1 MEKLISNVQDF
12 INHAENAS
20 GKILIKRV
28 YDLQSQKTFEIS
40 LKFRDNPLS
49 VDWIITYYIFLP
61 YIFGQIR
68 LQYVINI
75 LVAVLL
81 RFPKQVKVTETI
93 ISHKNKLKRF
103 LPVLKIA
110 FALTCMF
117 NEFHS
122 DGKHAHRIFNV

>member
-49 VDWIITYYIFLP
+49 VNWIITYYIFLP

-93 ISHKNKLKRF
+93 IITKTN
-103 LPVLKIA
+103 
-110 FALTCMF
+110 
-117 NEFHS
+117 
-122 DGKHAHRIFNV
+122 